1 VISLGLSQDTR
12 EVAINVR
19 FQWYNIQ
26 DGLKHRCHCIQLEY
40 KQPVLLKDIAV
51 VARWVWNLRIALKAH
66 NVSFAR
72 LSGSHQHVHFWKW
85 GLSHLDIWFG
95 IIMFLV
101 L

>member
-51 VARWVWNLRIALKAH
+51 VAR
-66 NVSFAR
+66 
-72 LSGSHQHVHFWKW
+72 
-85 GLSHLDIWFG
+85 
-95 IIMFLV
+95 
-101 L
+101 